1 MARKHRSGA
10 ASKVRLPGTKSQSQ
24 KSAPKLDA
32 QAWIDAALETLA
44 DGGIEAVRVEPLA
57 AALAVTKGSFYWH
70 FSDRRALL
78 DAVFSQWAA
87 ERIEAIREQV
97 SSPEPPRVM
106 LTRLADL
113 YTRHANVKEL
123 AIELAIRSF
132 SRGDENSAK
141 LVHLVDTERLTH
153 VTRLFGGLG
162 WSLVDAQARS
172 VLFYSYLFGQSMLD
186 AEIATPVV
194 SARALD
200 TLLADAPPVAS
211 VESPDPEE

>member
-10 ASKVRLPGTKSQSQ
+10 AKIKSQGTKSHT
-24 KSAPKLDA
+24 PKLDA

-70 FSDRRALL
+70 FADRRALL
-78 DAVFSQWAA
+78 DAVFTQWASG
-87 ERIEAIREQV
+87 RIEAIREQMA
-97 SSPEPPRVM
+97 SPEPPRMM

-113 YTRHANVKEL
+113 YTRHGNVKGL

-132 SRGDENSAK
+132 ASGDESASK
-141 LVHLVDTERLTH
+141 LVHQVDTERLTH
-153 VTRLFGGLG
+153 VTRLFGALG
-162 WSLVDAQARS
+162 WELVDAQARA
-172 VLFYSYLFGQSMLD
+172 VLFYSYLFGQSLLD

-200 TLLADAPPVAS
+200 ALLAEAPAQGA
-211 VESPDPEE
+211 SPDPEQQSPA